1 MDTLEAVGG
10 QRTEFWNNRVLPY
23 LQSIWP
29 WSKRHKTPAVS
40 ECLGRLCIAAGDAFP
55 EALQELRHW
64 LQPPRYLDRLM
75 RQLKDSQVCSKF
87 PEHAV
92 NFLDLVIVDEA
103 PLGDELEECLEEIR
117 SAERQLENN
126 PQFRKLHDLVRT

>member
-1 MDTLEAVGG
+1 
-10 QRTEFWNNRVLPY
+10 
-23 LQSIWP
+23 
-29 WSKRHKTPAVS
+29 
-40 ECLGRLCIAAGDAFP
+40 
-55 EALQELRHW
+55 
-64 LQPPRYLDRLM
+64 M